1 MRIKTDHIL
10 TSHVGSLPRPD
21 ELIAANRAREGAG
34 ATDDERDFQQTLSA
48 AVMAAVRRQ
57 HDLGIDVPGDGEF
70 GKAMGQR
77 VNYGSWWR
85 YSWQRLS
92 GIEPG
97 DQTLYEMAPQ
107 RSRPGKIVLT
117 SFGDRRDRTTFAA
130 AYNDPESGIT
140 TGPRPPSPVCTGPL
154 GYAGGEMIRTDIAN
168 FKTALKAAGVAE
180 GFMTAVAPAS
190 CARIGNKYYKTD
202 EELLYACADAM
213 REEYKA
219 IVDAGII
226 LQLDDP
232 CLAEGWDQV
241 NPEPPVTEYQKL
253 VTTWIEALN
262 HAIRGLPPE
271 RIRLHLCWGS
281 WHGPHVTDI
290 ALRDIIEVVLAANV
304 GAISFEAGNVRH
316 EHEWRVWQEVKLPD
330 DKIILPGVVSHA
342 TNVVEHPELVC
353 DRILR
358 FADIVG
364 RERVLAST
372 DCGLGGRIHPQIAW
386 AKLEALAQ
394 GAALATKQLWR

>member
-1 MRIKTDHIL
+1 MRNSTDHIL

-21 ELIAANRAREGAG
+21 ELIAANRARESGDAVAPG
-34 ATDDERDFQQTLSA
+34 DFQKTLSA
-48 AVMAAVRRQ
+48 AVMDVVRRQ

-70 GKAMGQR
+70 GKSMGQS

-85 YSWQRLS
+85 YSWQRLG

-97 DQTLYEMAPQ
+97 GQTLYEMEAR
-107 RSRPGKIVLT
+107 RSTPGHIVLT
-117 SFGDRRDRTTFAA
+117 SFGDRRDRGQFAA
-130 AYNDPESGIT
+130 AYGDPDSGIT
-140 TGPRPPSPVCTGPL
+140 TGPRPPSPVCTAPL
-154 GYAGGEMIRTDIAN
+154 RYAGADLIRADIAN
-168 FKTALKAAGVAE
+168 FRAALAAAGVAE

-190 CARIGNKYYKTD
+190 CARIVNAYYKT
-202 EELLYACADAM
+202 EEEFLYACAEAM

-219 IVDAGII
+219 IVDAGIV

-241 NPEPPVTEYQKL
+241 NPEPSVADYQKL
-253 VTTWIEALN
+253 AATWIDALN
-262 HAIRGLPPE
+262 HSIAGLPKE
-271 RIRLHLCWGS
+271 RVRLHLCWGS

-290 ALRDIIEVVLAANV
+290 PIRDIIEVVLKAQV
-304 GAISFEAGNVRH
+304 GAISFEAGNARH

-330 DKIILPGVVSHA
+330 DMVMLPGVVSHA
-342 TNVVEHPELVC
+342 TNVVEHPELVA
-353 DRILR
+353 DRICR

-364 RERVLAST
+364 RERVIAST

-386 AKLEALAQ
+386 AKLEALAH
-394 GAALATKQLWR
+394 GAALASKRLWR

>member
-1 MRIKTDHIL
+1 MRKSTDHIL

-21 ELIAANRAREGAG
+21 ELIAANRARESGAPV
-34 ATDDERDFQQTLSA
+34 DERGFQQTLAA
-48 AVMAAVRRQ
+48 AVMQGVRHQ
-57 HDLGIDVPGDGEF
+57 HELGIDVPGDGEF
-70 GKAMGQR
+70 GKSMGQS

-92 GIEPG
+92 GIAPG
-97 DQTLYEMAPQ
+97 EQTLYEMTPQ
-107 RSRPGKIVLT
+107 RSRPGEVVLT
-117 SFGDRRDRTTFAA
+117 SFGDRRDRTQFAA
-130 AYNDPESGIT
+130 AYNDPDSGIT
-140 TGPRPPSPVCTGPL
+140 TGPRPPAPVCVGPL
-154 GYAGGEMIRTDIAN
+154 GYAGHDMIRADIAN
-168 FKTALKAAGVAE
+168 FKAALAASGVEE
-180 GFMTAVAPAS
+180 GFMTAVAPGS
-190 CARIGNKYYKTD
+190 CSRIGNRHYKTD
-202 EELLYACADAM
+202 DEFLYACADAM

-232 CLAEGWDQV
+232 ALAENWDMV
-241 NPEPPVTEYQKL
+241 NPEPSVEDYRKFTARL
-253 VTTWIEALN
+253 IEALN
-262 HAIRGLPPE
+262 HAIRGLPAE

-290 ALRDIIEVVLAANV
+290 ALRDIVEVVLAAKV

-316 EHEWRVWQEVKLPD
+316 EHEWRVWQEVKLPA
-330 DKIILPGVVSHA
+330 DKILLPGVVSHA
-342 TNVVEHPELVC
+342 TNVVEHPELVA

-358 FADIVG
+358 FANIVG
-364 RERVLAST
+364 RERVVAST

-394 GAALATKQLWR
+394 GAALASKQSWR